1 MPRQQPPIRLERTRA
16 GELAWRLRRPRT
28 RMLTIAGSLAVVV
41 AVSVGAFVVPGML
54 APSPTAP
61 VAASTSTSTAVEPA
75 STMRVT
81 EATPSATTAPAPAAP
96 ASSAARDAVAEQ
108 VHLADQLLAQ
118 YPTPAADQA
127 MIDELQAARD
137 DAQALLDD
145 PTTSEAKLIAAN
157 STLSGHNQAFR
168 VHALTKASATTADG
182 SGVVAAPVAEQPNQ
196 APAPDAPQNDPVE
209 APAPDAPSAQ
219 RASQSISV
227 SCQAPAAFSITF
239 TASGGGTVE
248 LSAAGQ
254 SATGAGSASVTAS
267 GQPGQSFSATGSA
280 DGSVSVSYST
290 GGASCS

>member
-1 MPRQQPPIRLERTRA
+1 
-16 GELAWRLRRPRT
+16 
-28 RMLTIAGSLAVVV
+28 MLTLVGTLAVVV
-41 AVSVGAFVVPGML
+41 AVTVGAFVVPQVL
-54 APSPTAP
+54 TPPPTAP
-61 VAASTSTSTAVEPA
+61 VAVATSTSSAVEPA
-75 STMRVT
+75 STIRVT
-81 EATPSATTAPAPAAP
+81 EATPSVTTTTPVTPT
-96 ASSAARDAVAEQ
+96 SSAARDAVTEQ
-108 VHLADQLLAQ
+108 VRLADQLLAQ

-127 MIDELQAARD
+127 LIDELTTARN

-182 SGVVAAPVAEQPNQ
+182 GGVVAAPVAEQPNQ
-196 APAPDAPQNDPVE
+196 VPAPDAPQNDPVE
-209 APAPDAPSAQ
+209 APAPDAPSAR

-254 SATGAGSASVTAS
+254 SATGAGSASVTAF

-290 GGASCS
+290 GGAACS